1 MLRQL
6 PIPNK
11 TMVKDSKVMSVV
23 HRWAS
28 QLAEQGATGGAIASA
43 VTKDSDIPPPPDKQA
58 KVTSEEADSDAS
70 ESSGWV
76 LAWSCSLFGT
86 LCGLSVDADIN
97 IKTVFRNLLC

>member
-1 MLRQL
+1 
-6 PIPNK
+6 
-11 TMVKDSKVMSVV
+11 MSVV

-43 VTKDSDIPPPPDKQA
+43 VAKDSDILPPPDKRA

-76 LAWSCSLFGT
+76 LARSCSLFGT
-86 LCGLSVDADIN
+86 LCSLSVDAEIN
-97 IKTVFRNLLC
+97 INAMFRNLLC